1 MILYYITDSTKFAG
15 TQTERHAHLLNRI
28 SEAAELGIDFI
39 QLRERHL
46 ATHDLETLARKAVE
60 SVKALSSSR
69 TRLLVNSRPDIAL
82 AAGAD
87 GVHLRSKDVSPRDV
101 RSIWQSAGR
110 TTKPIIAV
118 SCHSGREVTFAAE
131 AGADFVVF
139 GPVFGKAG
147 SPQVTVAGLELL
159 RSACNHSVPVLALG
173 GVSTHNADLCIQA
186 GSAGVAGI
194 RLFQQGDLAGT
205 ITRLRSLQR
214 KISLL

>member
-110 TTKPIIAV
+110 TAKPIIAV
-118 SCHSGREVTFAAE
+118 SCHAGRDVTCAVE
-131 AGADFVVF
+131 AQADFVVF
-139 GPVFGKAG
+139 GPVFEKAG
-147 SPQVTVAGLELL
+147 SPQVTSGLELL
-159 RSACNHSVPVLALG
+159 RSACSHSVPVLALG
-173 GVSTHNADLCIQA
+173 GVSTQNADLCIQA

-205 ITRLRSLQR
+205 ITRLRSLER